1 MVLYVTRHG
10 ETDYNAQ
17 GRYAGST
24 DIPLNETGIRQAH
37 ELAESISG
45 KQFDVVICSPM
56 LRARQTADI
65 VCGALG
71 MDYIIYPQFV
81 ERNVGVYEGFTR
93 EEIMQRYPE
102 LWARKCTSQP
112 DDAPTGGETI
122 RQACARIDEGIE
134 KLRREYTDKTVLLI
148 CHGFVSRAIN
158 RYCKGLSFEEMAGFS
173 LGNCEVAVYNIEP

>member
-1 MVLYVTRHG
+1 MILYVTRHG
-10 ETDYNAQ
+10 ETEYNAQ

-37 ELAESISG
+37 ELAMRLQDI
-45 KQFDVVICSPM
+45 KYDITACSPM

-65 VCGALG
+65 VCAALG
-71 MDYIIYPQFV
+71 MNYTVYPEFA
-81 ERNVGVYEGFTR
+81 ERSVGVYEGLTK

-122 RQACARIDEGIE
+122 RQACARVDKGMDRLLKEF
-134 KLRREYTDKTVLLI
+134 TDKTVLLV
-148 CHGFVSRAIN
+148 CHGFTARAVN
-158 RYCKGLSFEEMAGFS
+158 RYCLGLSFEEMSGLFS
-173 LGNCEVAVYNIEP
+173 VR